1 MIFSAEEIRHSLE
14 MAKRRDLRELAGQIN
29 EASQEYAKLLGNDHP
44 SDAEALAIGLAL
56 GVLKQ
61 LVASWEPPKG

>member
-1 MIFSAEEIRHSLE
+1 MNEIDKAYAAIKVIVDARSD
-14 MAKRRDLRELAGQIN
+14 RIELAGQIN

-61 LVASWEPPKG
+61 LVASWEPK